1 MALVFNHKNFA
12 PHLGLKIR
20 NGTDQDRE
28 NLSNTLRR
36 LDFEV
41 RVYEDRAW
49 KDIDA
54 ILQNLALEDHSDADC
69 ILVAVLSHGELGIL
83 YARY

>member
-12 PHLGLKIR
+12 PHLGLKTR

-83 YARY
+83 YAR